1 MLFRSY
7 MLAEEVDFNDAYRLG
22 YDRVGC
28 WCCPNNNVRS
38 QLLAKIYMP
47 EQSDK
52 WRSDLIEFAKQVG
65 KPDPE
70 VYVDN
75 GKWKARQGG
84 NGLAAAED
92 VKIRYTNCTAE
103 DHAKI
108 YKLNKAIG
116 EDFYNLF
123 IPFGKVSHELGR
135 KLLHE
140 VVVLDLATNVPIL
153 SIQQI
158 GRASCRERV

>member
-1 MLFRSY
+1 
-7 MLAEEVDFNDAYRLG
+7 
-22 YDRVGC
+22 
-28 WCCPNNNVRS
+28 
-38 QLLAKIYMP
+38 MP
-47 EQSDK
+47 EQSEK
-52 WRSDLIEFAKQVG
+52 WRNYLINFAKQIG

-92 VKIRYTNCTAE
+92 VKIRYTICTAE

-108 YKLNKAIG
+108 YKLNRAIS

-123 IPFGKVSHELGR
+123 IPFGRVKIFT
-135 KLLHE
+135 LLDE
-140 VVVLDLATNVPIL
+140 CCWYNGG
-153 SIQQI
+153 S
-158 GRASCRERV
+158 